1 MRATAWLCE
10 ANDRDPGMGQSE
22 GYAAITKRILKAR
35 AGVADAGDPQWVC
48 WQCSL
53 QQCGFE
59 RIL

>member
-10 ANDRDPGMGQSE
+10 ANDQDPGMGQSE

-48 WQCSL
+48 SQVS
-53 QQCGFE
+53 FE
-59 RIL
+59 QYGVERVV